1 MMTVKKLIISAI
13 ALICSAC
20 ARTPHIPTA
29 SLTFAGF
36 AHYDDSLLYVTLES
50 DQNLSKVFNIYEK
63 QSQNTPKL
71 VCSLNHDINFDV
83 NHTIKTRG
91 IGLLEADATP
101 SKNERFYFRSSLSF
115 NATEEREISIPTSI
129 TSGAVLETLLA
140 GQESIPCQVYITA
153 YGFKAYYTNT
163 VYIPAADLIIRL
175 KEINN
180 VAERLQ

>member
-1 MMTVKKLIISAI
+1 MMSAKKLLILTT

-20 ARTPHIPTA
+20 ARTPNIPTA
-29 SLTFAGF
+29 SLTFVGF
-36 AHYDDSLLYVTLES
+36 ANYGDALLYVTLES

-63 QSQNTPKL
+63 QNQNTPKL
-71 VCSLNHDINFDV
+71 VCSLNHDKNFDV

-101 SKNERFYFRSSLSF
+101 SKNGHFYFRSSLSF
-115 NATEEREISIPTSI
+115 NTTEEREISIPTPI

-140 GQESIPCQVYITA
+140 GQESVPCQVYITA

-163 VYIPAADLIIRL
+163 VYIPTANLITHL
-175 KEINN
+175 KEMNN
-180 VAERLQ
+180 AAERRQ